1 MTFQCPICC
10 TSKDMNENDGKELQ
24 CSHWLC
30 WQCFAKFMRSSGS
43 VNVICPLCRASDIHS
58 SESSEVDDDL
68 NEVEEEEGIID
79 INAAKTII
87 RINNITIRNCRF
99 F

>member
-43 VNVICPLCRASDIHS
+43 VNVICPLCGAADIHS

-79 INAAKTII
+79 AAIYYANFLK
-87 RINNITIRNCRF
+87 NLNKKEKK
-99 F
+99 

>member
-43 VNVICPLCRASDIHS
+43 VNVICPLCRAADNHS
-58 SESSEVDDDL
+58 SESSEVD
-68 NEVEEEEGIID
+68 EVEEEEGIID

>member
-1 MTFQCPICC
+1 
-10 TSKDMNENDGKELQ
+10 
-24 CSHWLC
+24 
-30 WQCFAKFMRSSGS
+30 MRSSGS